1 MENDNITYISQGD
14 GFCVAKRAMQI
25 GVDTGGGVASP
36 PLKL

>member
-25 GVDTGGGVASP
+25 GVDTGGGGGHH
-36 PLKL
+36 PL